1 MNEKEKELISKL
13 SEKVKKLE
21 KIDQRYVLGIVEGM
35 SIVTEHQENS
45 SKEEAEDDRPEE
57 AVDKEAG

>member
-1 MNEKEKELISKL
+1 MNEKEKELISEL

-45 SKEEAEDDRPEE
+45 SKEEEEDGRPEE